1 LLDLS
6 YSPSISENREKL
18 LKNIFESNVFNKPAA
33 VLRGGKPKGFI
44 PYEAI

>member
-1 LLDLS
+1 
-6 YSPSISENREKL
+6 
-18 LKNIFESNVFNKPAA
+18 LKAMLNKPAA